1 MKQLIEALKKE
12 GVVNKGSF
20 TLTSGELSDYY
31 FDVKRAI
38 GNPELLEMMSS
49 LLATEISGKATREH
63 RERSSNPMEQW
74 SHGRRRMTATCIASI
89 GFGGIPLATAV
100 SLKLKLPLI
109 MVRNGVK
116 GHGLGKIIEGYIP
129 SSNDQVAIVDDVF
142 SFGTSLEQILKQI
155 NKTSAKI
162 LGCYVI
168 ITCSDKKTHVGISIY
183 HLIKAEEI
191 ED

>member
-12 GVVNKGSF
+12 GIVNKGSF
-20 TLTSGELSDYY
+20 TLTSGELSNYY
-31 FDVKRAI
+31 FDVKKAV

-49 LLATEISGKATREH
+49 LLAAKIGNKAT
-63 RERSSNPMEQW
+63 
-74 SHGRRRMTATCIASI
+74 CVASI

-109 MVRNGVK
+109 MVRNSAK
-116 GHGLGKIIEGYIP
+116 GHGLGKVIEGYIP
-129 SSNDQVAIVDDVF
+129 GSKDNVVVVDDVF

-162 LGCYVI
+162 LGCYVV
-168 ITCSDKKTHVGISIY
+168 ITCSDKKTHAGIPIY

>member
-1 MKQLIEALKKE
+1 MKELIKALKKE
-12 GVVNKGSF
+12 DIVKTGSF
-20 TLTSGELSDYY
+20 ILTSGKSSDYY
-31 FDVKRAI
+31 FDVKKAI

-49 LLATEISGKATREH
+49 LLAEGIRGKATREH
-63 RERSSNPMEQW
+63 RERSRNPTEQW
-74 SHGRRRMTATCIASI
+74 PHGHRRMTATCIASI

-100 SLKLKLPLI
+100 SLKLKLPLV
-109 MVRNGVK
+109 MVRNSAK
-116 GHGLGKIIEGYIP
+116 GHGLGKIIEGYVP
-129 SSNDQVAIVDDVF
+129 SSKDKVAVVDDVF

-162 LGCYVI
+162 LGCHVV
-168 ITCSDKKTHVGISIY
+168 ITCSDKKTHAGIPIY

>member
-12 GVVNKGSF
+12 GIVNKGSF

-31 FDVKRAI
+31 FDVKKAV
-38 GNPELLEMMSS
+38 GSPELLEMMSS
-49 LLATEISGKATREH
+49 LLATGIEDK
-63 RERSSNPMEQW
+63 
-74 SHGRRRMTATCIASI
+74 ATCIASI

-109 MVRNGVK
+109 MVRNSAK
-116 GHGLGKIIEGYIP
+116 GHGLRKVIEGYIP
-129 SSNDQVAIVDDVF
+129 GLKDNVAVIDDVF
-142 SFGTSLEQILKQI
+142 SFGTSLEQIKKEI
-155 NKTSAKI
+155 DKTSAKI
-162 LGCYVI
+162 SGCYVV
-168 ITCSDKKTHVGISIY
+168 ITCSDKKMHAGIPIY

>member
-12 GVVNKGSF
+12 RIVNKGSF

-31 FDVKRAI
+31 FDVKKAV

-49 LLATEISGKATREH
+49 LLSAEIRGK
-63 RERSSNPMEQW
+63 
-74 SHGRRRMTATCIASI
+74 ATCIASI

-109 MVRNGVK
+109 MVRNSAK

-129 SSNDQVAIVDDVF
+129 GSKDNVAVVDDVF
-142 SFGTSLEQILKQI
+142 SFGTSLEQIIKQI

-162 LGCYVI
+162 SGCFVV
-168 ITCSDKKTHVGISIY
+168 ITCSDKKTHAGIPIY
-183 HLIKAEEI
+183 SLIKAEEI

>member
-31 FDVKRAI
+31 FDVKKAI

-49 LLATEISGKATREH
+49 LLAAGIRGKATREH
-63 RERSSNPMEQW
+63 RERSSNPTEQW
-74 SHGRRRMTATCIASI
+74 PYGHRRMMATCIASI

-109 MVRNGVK
+109 MIRNSAK
-116 GHGLGKIIEGYIP
+116 EYGLGKIIEGYIP
-129 SSNDQVAIVDDVF
+129 GPKDNVAVVDDVF

-162 LGCYVI
+162 SGCYVV
-168 ITCSDKKTHVGISIY
+168 ITCSDKKMHAGIPIY

>member
-12 GVVNKGSF
+12 GIVNKGSF

-31 FDVKRAI
+31 FDVKKAV

-49 LLATEISGKATREH
+49 LLAAGIKGK
-63 RERSSNPMEQW
+63 
-74 SHGRRRMTATCIASI
+74 ATCIASI

-109 MVRNGVK
+109 MVRNSAK

-129 SSNDQVAIVDDVF
+129 GSKDNVAVVDDVF

-162 LGCYVI
+162 SGCYVV
-168 ITCSDKKTHVGISIY
+168 ITCSDKKTHAGIPIY

>member
-12 GVVNKGSF
+12 GIVKKGSF

-31 FDVKRAI
+31 FDVKKAV

-49 LLATEISGKATREH
+49 LLAAEIGDK
-63 RERSSNPMEQW
+63 
-74 SHGRRRMTATCIASI
+74 ATCIASI

-109 MVRNGVK
+109 MVRNSAK
-116 GHGLGKIIEGYIP
+116 GHGLGKMIEGYIP
-129 SSNDQVAIVDDVF
+129 GSKDNVAVVDDVF
-142 SFGTSLEQILKQI
+142 SFGTSLEQILNQI

-162 LGCYVI
+162 LGCYVV
-168 ITCSDKKTHVGISIY
+168 ITCSDKKTHAGIPIY

>member
-12 GVVNKGSF
+12 GIVNKGSF

-31 FDVKRAI
+31 FDVKKAV

-49 LLATEISGKATREH
+49 LLSVKIRGK
-63 RERSSNPMEQW
+63 
-74 SHGRRRMTATCIASI
+74 ATCIASI
-89 GFGGIPLATAV
+89 GFGGIPLAAAV

-109 MVRNGVK
+109 MVRNSAK
-116 GHGLGKIIEGYIP
+116 GHGLGKVIEGYIP
-129 SSNDQVAIVDDVF
+129 GPKDNVAVIDDVF

-155 NKTSAKI
+155 DKTSSKI
-162 LGCYVI
+162 SGCYVV
-168 ITCSDKKTHVGISIY
+168 ITCSDKKTHAGIPIY

-191 ED
+191 E

>member
-1 MKQLIEALKKE
+1 MKRLIEALKKE
-12 GVVNKGSF
+12 GIVNKGSF

-31 FDVKRAI
+31 FDVKKAV

-49 LLATEISGKATREH
+49 LLAARIMGKATREH
-63 RERSSNPMEQW
+63 RERSS
-74 SHGRRRMTATCIASI
+74 RRMTATCIASI
-89 GFGGIPLATAV
+89 GFGGIPLATVV

-109 MVRNGVK
+109 MVRNSAK
-116 GHGLGKIIEGYIP
+116 GHGLGKVIEGYIP
-129 SSNDQVAIVDDVF
+129 GPKDNVAVVDDVF

-162 LGCYVI
+162 LGCYVV
-168 ITCSDKKTHVGISIY
+168 ITCSDKKTHAGIPIY

-191 ED
+191 EP

>member
-1 MKQLIEALKKE
+1 MKQLIKALKKE

-31 FDVKRAI
+31 FDVKKAV

-49 LLATEISGKATREH
+49 LLAALIRGKAT
-63 RERSSNPMEQW
+63 S
-74 SHGRRRMTATCIASI
+74 IASI

-109 MVRNGVK
+109 MVRNSAK
-116 GHGLGKIIEGYIP
+116 GHGLGKVIEGYIP
-129 SSNDQVAIVDDVF
+129 GPKDNVAVIDDVF
-142 SFGTSLEQILKQI
+142 SFGTSLEQILNQI

-162 LGCYVI
+162 SGCYVV
-168 ITCSDKKTHVGISIY
+168 ITCSDKKTHAGIPIY

>member
-31 FDVKRAI
+31 FDVKKAV

-49 LLATEISGKATREH
+49 FLAAKIMDK
-63 RERSSNPMEQW
+63 
-74 SHGRRRMTATCIASI
+74 ATCIASI

-109 MVRNGVK
+109 MVRNSAK
-116 GHGLGKIIEGYIP
+116 RHGLGKVIEGYIP
-129 SSNDQVAIVDDVF
+129 GSKDNVAVVDDVF
-142 SFGTSLEQILKQI
+142 SFGTSLEQILKRI

-162 LGCYVI
+162 SGCYVV
-168 ITCSDKKTHVGISIY
+168 ITCSDKKTHAGIPIY